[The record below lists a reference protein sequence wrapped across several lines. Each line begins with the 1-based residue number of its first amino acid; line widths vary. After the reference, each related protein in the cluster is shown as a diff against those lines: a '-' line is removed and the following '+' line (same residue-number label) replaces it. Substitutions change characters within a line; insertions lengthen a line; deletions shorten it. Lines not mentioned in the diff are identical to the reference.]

1 MLLLPVPLPRTMPR
15 IPTLKNLEDL
25 VTEYQGNFL
34 VRTWPEGDCSLST
47 ADWLSARQTEYEGG
61 GRGRGPH

>member
-34 VRTWPEGDCSLST
+34 VRTWPEGDCSLS
-47 ADWLSARQTEYEGG
+47 AGQTEHEGG
-61 GRGRGPH
+61 GRGRGLR